1 MHLKKS
7 YDKRSGRT
15 YLSIVHGY
23 RDTDGKSKSKVIES
37 LGYLDILEK
46 KYADPITHFTNR
58 VQSMEVERKES
69 KTVTIAFD
77 MEEELERNI
86 VMRKNYGSVVFSKVY
101 HELEIDRF
109 LNNARRHEKFI
120 FNTEAMMRLLVYTRL
135 LWPCSKRASLQSKD
149 QFFEKFDFTLDDL
162 YDGLTHF
169 DKIADALQQHLHEQV
184 VEQYNRKT
192 DLIYYD
198 VTNYYLTLFV

>member
-1 MHLKKS
+1 MARVDYMHLKKS

-77 MEEELERNI
+77 MGEELERNI
-86 VMRKNYGSVVFSKVY
+86 VMRKNYGSVVFSRVY
-101 HELEIDRF
+101 HDLEIDRF
-109 LNNARRHEKFI
+109 LNNARRHEKF
-120 FNTEAMMRLLVYTRL
+120 RPV
-135 LWPCSKRASLQSKD
+135 Q
-149 QFFEKFDFTLDDL
+149 
-162 YDGLTHF
+162 
-169 DKIADALQQHLHEQV
+169 
-184 VEQYNRKT
+184 
-192 DLIYYD
+192 
-198 VTNYYLTLFV
+198 